1 MSQSKSTWVMLLVSV
16 SCLLFGGYLVLNS
29 AQTLSA
35 DDKAFYLSSA
45 KYALE
50 VTSVVHRLSEA
61 ATEEQVTA
69 ILEGIKSTDRAYR
82 GLNTS
87 QATREGQKIMDELVL
102 EAYRAADAQQTYL
115 VTDNQTQREAVQQ
128 HMDNIDRQVAALE
141 ALLKTKHVD

>member
-1 MSQSKSTWVMLLVSV
+1 MSQLKSKWVMLLVSA
-16 SCLLFGGYLVLNS
+16 SCLLFGGYLVLKS

-35 DDKAFYLSSA
+35 DDKAFYFTSA

-50 VTSVVHRLSEA
+50 VTSAVHRLSEA

-87 QATREGQKIMDELVL
+87 QATREGQKIMDELIL
-102 EAYRAADAQQTYL
+102 EAYRATDAQQTYL
-115 VTDNQTQREAVQQ
+115 ITDTQTQREAVLK
-128 HMDNIDRQVAALE
+128 HMDNIDRHLAALDT
-141 ALLKTKHVD
+141 LLKTKHVD